1 MNNSTVVAGIDIGG
15 SHITVALVDL
25 KTRSVLPGTCIRKS
39 IDSNGSAKNIIA
51 ELSSII
57 NKSIAHN
64 DFKKKIAIAMPGPFD
79 YEAGISYIR
88 NQHKYDSLYGLNVKS
103 LLAGSLQIH
112 ESDIL
117 LKNDAACF
125 LQGEVFGGAAK
136 GFKKAIGLTLG
147 TGLGSAKFTHEISED
162 AELWQSPFLDGIAE
176 DYLST
181 RWFVKRFYEMTGI
194 TVRNVKEL
202 FKLKTNGEILKGIFK
217 EFGKN
222 LALFL
227 SDLILS
233 EQPEVI
239 VIGGNITNVYSLFH
253 NELNSNLPITPYPF
267 LLRKA
272 ELGENGNIIG
282 AASCWYQKLSPSEIN
297 LSL

>member
-1 MNNSTVVAGIDIGG
+1 MNDSPIVAGIDIGG

-25 KTRSVLPGTCIRKS
+25 KTRSILPGTHIRKAT
-39 IDSNGSAKNIIA
+39 DSNESADNIIA
-51 ELSSII
+51 EWSSII
-57 NKSIAHN
+57 NKAFEHN
-64 DFKKKIAIAMPGPFD
+64 DWRKRIAIAMPGPFD

-88 NQHKYDSLYGLNVKS
+88 NQNKYDSLYGLNIKN
-103 LLAGSLQIH
+103 LLAEGLQID

-147 TGLGSAKFTHEISED
+147 TGLGSARFVNEISED

-181 RWFVKRFYEMTGI
+181 RWIVKRSYEMTGI
-194 TVRNVKEL
+194 KVENVKEL
-202 FKLKTNGEILKGIFK
+202 FKLKTNGEVVKEIFK
-217 EFGKN
+217 EFGKY

-227 SDLILS
+227 SGLIHI
-233 EQPEVI
+233 EQPEV
-239 VIGGNITNVYSLFH
+239 VVFGGNIANAYSLFYSV
-253 NELNSNLPITPYPF
+253 LNANLPHTSSPF
-267 LLRKA
+267 ILKKA

-282 AASCWYQKLSPSEIN
+282 AASCWYQK
-297 LSL
+297 SLLLNE

>member
-1 MNNSTVVAGIDIGG
+1 MNNSPVVVGIDIGG

-25 KTRSVLPGTCIRKS
+25 KTRSVLPGTRIRKS
-39 IDSNGSAKNIIA
+39 IDSNGSTNNIIG
-51 ELSSII
+51 EWSSII
-57 NKSIAHN
+57 NKSFENN
-64 DFKKKIAIAMPGPFD
+64 DCQKKIAIAMPGPFD

-88 NQHKYDSLYGLNVKS
+88 NQHKYDSLYGLNIKS
-103 LLAGSLQIH
+103 LLAGSLQID
-112 ESDIL
+112 ECDIL

-125 LQGEVFGGAAK
+125 LQGEVFDGAAK

-147 TGLGSAKFTHEISED
+147 TGLGSAKFSNEISED
-162 AELWQSPFLDGIAE
+162 AELWQSSFLDGIAE

-181 RWFVKRFYEMTGI
+181 RWIVKRFYEMTGI
-194 TVRNVKEL
+194 AVQNVKEL
-202 FKLKTNGEILKGIFK
+202 FTLKTEGEAQKKIFK

-227 SDLILS
+227 SGLILI

-239 VIGGNITNVYSLFH
+239 VFGGNITKVYSLFY
-253 NELNSNLPITPYPF
+253 NELNSNLPITPYPLF
-267 LLRKA
+267 LKEA

-282 AASCWYQKLSPSEIN
+282 AASCWYQKLNSVG
-297 LSL
+297 